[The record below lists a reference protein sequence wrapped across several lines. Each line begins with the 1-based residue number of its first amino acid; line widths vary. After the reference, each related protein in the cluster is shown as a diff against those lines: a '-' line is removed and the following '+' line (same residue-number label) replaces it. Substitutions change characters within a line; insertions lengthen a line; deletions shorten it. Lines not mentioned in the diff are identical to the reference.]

1 MTFTG
6 PRMQYGFD
14 LMIFPHNRRRVS
26 GEAHPSNRFRTDG
39 KTDLQA
45 QMEKLENEMFVLF
58 TSFQTSPVPEPPAP
72 PVTLR
77 PEDLRIP
84 QPTSRGNIFS
94 DAAQYVQN
102 CCRRFF

>member
-1 MTFTG
+1 
-6 PRMQYGFD
+6 
-14 LMIFPHNRRRVS
+14 
-26 GEAHPSNRFRTDG
+26 
-39 KTDLQA
+39 
-45 QMEKLENEMFVLF
+45 MEKLENEMFVLF

-72 PVTLR
+72 PVTLKPVPPVTPKPVPPVTLKPVPPVTPK

-102 CCRRFF
+102 CCHRFF